1 MKAFAPFVEGKFVPW
16 NGPVIESVDPSTGEA
31 WCKIA
36 RCGEDD
42 ADRAMRSAHAA
53 FGRWSRLSACAR
65 ADTLVQLA
73 DAIEAGWE
81 ELVEPEIRDNG
92 KRIAEIRGQFAGL
105 HGWYRYSAEQAR
117 RLAPEQQDVSVPGV
131 ECATRFLP
139 YGVVVAI
146 TPWNSPLMILAWK
159 LAPALAAGNSVV
171 VKPSEMASASTL
183 QFAGL
188 AHAAGLPS
196 GLLNVVTGYG
206 HEVGNA
212 LVRHPL
218 ARKVTFT
225 GSDSSGAK
233 VAEAAAKRV
242 VPTTLELG
250 GKSPQLVFADCD
262 LDNAVIGILS
272 GIFLSNGQTCVAGS
286 RLIVEASLKE
296 ALTERILDRAHRLR
310 MGDPKDPATQV
321 GPLANAP
328 HLEKVRAMIA
338 QAKADGARCLLDGT
352 ESAKGRTGFFVGPTV
367 FDRVTRDMAIW
378 REEVFGPVLAISS
391 FESEE
396 DAIAQANDSAY
407 GLAAGVWTADPDRA
421 TRIADQIEAGTVYLN
436 HYRSVDPGSPVGG
449 VKLSGYGRELGPHA
463 VREFLQGKSVWTG
476 LQAMPD
482 PFP

>member
-1 MKAFAPFVEGKFVPW
+1 MPW
-16 NGPVIESVDPSTGEA
+16 NGPVFESVDPATGEA
-31 WCKIA
+31 WCRIA

-53 FGRWSRLSACAR
+53 FGRWSRLSASDR
-65 ADTLVQLA
+65 ADKLDQLA
-73 DAIEAGWE
+73 DGIETGWE
-81 ELVEPEIRDNG
+81 ELVEPEMRDNG
-92 KRIAEIRGQFAGL
+92 KRISEIRAQFEGLHCWYRHFAG
-105 HGWYRYSAEQAR
+105 QAR
-117 RLAPEQQDVSVPGV
+117 HMMTEKQDVSVPGV
-131 ECATRFLP
+131 QCATHFLP

-183 QFAGL
+183 QFASL

-206 HEVGNA
+206 HEIGNA

-225 GSDSSGAK
+225 GSDSGGAK

-262 LDNAVIGILS
+262 LGSAVNGILS

-286 RLIVEASLKE
+286 RVIVEASLKDT
-296 ALTERILDRAHRLR
+296 LTERILDRARRLK
-310 MGDPKDPATQV
+310 MGDPADPATQV
-321 GPLANAP
+321 GPLANASQ
-328 HLEKVRAMIA
+328 LEKVRAMIT
-338 QAKADGARCLLDGT
+338 QAKADGAHCLLDGT
-352 ESAKGRTGFFVGPTV
+352 ESAKGKTGFFVGPTV

-378 REEVFGPVLAISS
+378 REEVFGPVLAIST

-396 DAIAQANDSAY
+396 DAVAQANDSAY
-407 GLAAGVWTADPDRA
+407 GLAAGVWTTDPERA
-421 TRIADQIEAGTVYLN
+421 ARIADLIEAGTVYLN

-449 VKLSGYGRELGPHA
+449 VKSSGYGRELGPHA

-476 LQAMPD
+476 LQAVPD

>member
-1 MKAFAPFVEGKFVPW
+1 MPW
-16 NGPVIESVDPSTGEA
+16 SGPVIESVDPATGEA

-36 RCGEDD
+36 RCDEDD

-53 FGRWSRLSACAR
+53 FGRWLRLSACDR
-65 ADTLVQLA
+65 ADKLDQLA
-73 DAIEAGWE
+73 DWIEVGWE

-92 KRIAEIRGQFAGL
+92 KRITEIRGQFTGL
-105 HGWYRYSAEQAR
+105 HCWYRHFADQAR
-117 RLAPEQQDVSVPGV
+117 HMMAEKQDVSVTGV
-131 ECATRFLP
+131 QCATHFLP

-183 QFAGL
+183 QFASL

-225 GSDSSGAK
+225 GSDSGGAK

-262 LDNAVIGILS
+262 LDNAVNGILS

-286 RLIVEASLKE
+286 RLIVEASLKDT
-296 ALTERILDRAHRLR
+296 LTERILGRARRLK
-310 MGDPKDPATQV
+310 MGDPGDPATQV
-321 GPLANAP
+321 GPLANGP
-328 HLEKVRAMIA
+328 NLEKVRAMIT
-338 QAKADGARCLLDGT
+338 QAKADGARCLLDGR
-352 ESAKGRTGFFVGPTV
+352 ESARDMIGFFIGPTV

-378 REEVFGPVLAISS
+378 RDEVFGPVLAIST
-391 FESEE
+391 FDGEE

-407 GLAAGVWTADPDRA
+407 GLAAGVWTTDPDRA
-421 TRIADQIEAGTVYLN
+421 ARIADLIEAGTVYLN
-436 HYRSVDPGSPVGG
+436 HYRSVDPGSPIGG
-449 VKLSGYGRELGPHA
+449 VKSSGYGRELGPHA
-463 VREFLQGKSVWTG
+463 VREFLQCKSVWTG
-476 LQAMPD
+476 LKAVPD